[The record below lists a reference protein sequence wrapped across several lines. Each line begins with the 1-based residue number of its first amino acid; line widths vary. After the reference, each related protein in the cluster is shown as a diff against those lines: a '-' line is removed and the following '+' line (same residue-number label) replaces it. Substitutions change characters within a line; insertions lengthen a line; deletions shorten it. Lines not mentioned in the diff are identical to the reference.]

1 MTQYENCS
9 LKPFHTFGMD
19 VRARKVVEYHTVD
32 ELRKVLGEY
41 RGQPMLPVGQGSNL
55 LFTRDY
61 DGIVLVSRM
70 ARARA
75 LGETKEDVLIEAD
88 GGLILD
94 ELIAQLCDM
103 NLCGLENLSGIP
115 GTVGASAVQN
125 VGAYGVEAKDVIRSV
140 RAIEIATG
148 EERVFTP
155 EECRFGYRDSVF
167 KNELRG
173 QYIIIA
179 VTYRLTHDGPFS
191 LDYGNLASAIKG
203 EPTVQKIREA
213 VLAIRAEK
221 LPDVHRLG
229 SAGSFFKNPVV
240 TPAKFEELHKSYP
253 KMPYFPQ
260 EDGVKIPAAWLI
272 DTLGWKGKNQGGA
285 QVYEKQPLVLVNTGT
300 AVPEDVMRLAA
311 AITESVKDQFDIEI
325 YPEVNYI

>member
-1 MTQYENCS
+1 MAQYENCS

-103 NLCGLENLSGIP
+103 GLCGLENLSGIP

-173 QYIIIA
+173 RYIITA
-179 VTYRLTHDGPFS
+179 VTYRLTHDGPFT
-191 LDYGNLASAIKG
+191 LDYGNLASAIEG

-240 TPAKFEELHKSYP
+240 TPAKFEELHKRYP

-272 DTLGWKGKNQGGA
+272 DTLGWKGKSVGGA
-285 QVYEKQPLVLVNTGT
+285 QVYEKQPLVIVNTGT
-300 AVPEDVMRLAA
+300 ATPDDVVSLAA
-311 AITESVKDQFDIEI
+311 AITESVKEQFDIEI

>member
-1 MTQYENCS
+1 MMQYENCS

-88 GGLILD
+88 GGLVLD

-125 VGAYGVEAKDVIRSV
+125 VGAYGVEAKDVIQSV
-140 RAIEIATG
+140 RAIRIATG

-155 EECRFGYRDSVF
+155 EECRFAYRDSVF

-179 VTYRLTHDGPFS
+179 VTYRLTHEGPFS

-240 TPAKFEELHKSYP
+240 TPAKFEELHKRYP

-272 DTLGWKGKNQGGA
+272 DTLGWKGKKQGGA

-311 AITESVKDQFDIEI
+311 AITESVKEQFDIEI

>member
-1 MTQYENCS
+1 MTQYESCS

-32 ELRKVLGEY
+32 ELRKVLSEY
-41 RGQPMLPVGQGSNL
+41 SGQPMLPVGQGSNL

-125 VGAYGVEAKDVIRSV
+125 VGAYGVEAKDVIQSV
-140 RAIEIATG
+140 RAIRIATG

-155 EECRFGYRDSVF
+155 AECRFGYRDSVF

-240 TPAKFEELHKSYP
+240 TSAKFEELHKRYP

-260 EDGVKIPAAWLI
+260 EEGVKIPAAWLI
-272 DTLGWKGKNQGGA
+272 DTLGWKGKKQGGA

-311 AITESVKDQFDIEI
+311 AITESVKEQFDIEI

>member
-1 MTQYENCS
+1 
-9 LKPFHTFGMD
+9 MD

-41 RGQPMLPVGQGSNL
+41 IGQPMLPVGQGSNL

-88 GGLILD
+88 GGLVLD

-125 VGAYGVEAKDVIRSV
+125 VGAYGVEAKDVIQSV

-155 EECRFGYRDSVF
+155 EECRFAYRDSVF

-191 LDYGNLASAIKG
+191 LDYGNLASAIKD

-240 TPAKFEELHKSYP
+240 TPAKFEELHKRYP
-253 KMPYFPQ
+253 HMPYFPQ
-260 EDGVKIPAAWLI
+260 EEGVKIPAAWLI
-272 DTLGWKGKNQGGA
+272 DTLGWKGKKQGGA

-311 AITESVKDQFDIEI
+311 AITESVKEQFDIEI

>member
-1 MTQYENCS
+1 MTRYENCS
-9 LKPFHTFGMD
+9 LKPYHTFGME
-19 VRARKVVEYHTVD
+19 VKARRLVEYHSID
-32 ELRKVLGEY
+32 ELRSLLSEF
-41 RGQPMLPVGQGSNL
+41 RGQPLLPVGQGSNL

-61 DGIVLVSRM
+61 DGVILISRM
-70 ARARA
+70 CRARA

-88 GGLILD
+88 GGLVLD

-140 RAIEIATG
+140 RAIRIATG

-155 EECRFGYRDSVF
+155 EECRFAYRDSVF

-240 TPAKFEELHKSYP
+240 TSAKFEELHKRYP
-253 KMPYFPQ
+253 QMPYFPQ
-260 EDGVKIPAAWLI
+260 EEGVKIPAAWLI
-272 DTLGWKGKNQGGA
+272 DTLGWKGKKQGGA

-311 AITESVKDQFDIEI
+311 AITKSVKEQFDIEI

>member
-1 MTQYENCS
+1 MQYENCS

-41 RGQPMLPVGQGSNL
+41 SGQPMLPVGQGSNL

-88 GGLILD
+88 GGLVLD

-103 NLCGLENLSGIP
+103 NLRGLENLSGIP

-125 VGAYGVEAKDVIRSV
+125 VGAYGVEAKDVIQSV

-155 EECRFGYRDSVF
+155 EECRFAYRDSVF

-179 VTYRLTHDGPFS
+179 VTYRLTHGGPFS

-240 TPAKFEELHKSYP
+240 TPAKFEELHNRYP
-253 KMPYFPQ
+253 HMPYFPQ
-260 EDGVKIPAAWLI
+260 EEGVKIPAAWLI
-272 DTLGWKGKNQGGA
+272 DKLGWKGKKQGGA

-311 AITESVKDQFDIEI
+311 AITESVKEQFDIEI